1 MPVNYPKQK
10 KKKITPPRKPVRPAD
25 VPRRKTM
32 AKPRPVRFED
42 GQIDKGI
49 AFLSPDKPPRRKAAA
64 KRCVMGGR
72 PARSIEDQ
80 LDAAS
85 EAFML
90 KVIKGESFEYLGPT
104 GKRCSGPAP
113 VATRAS
119 VASTWLKK
127 RRPDLTA
134 TAIAAKI
141 QTEDVT
147 EELPTDRQLT
157 RLIAN
162 LIFESRIESDEVKA
176 IAAPIVPDYM
186 NTLPEAE
193 MHSVGA
199 EEEEGKSHGL
209 SRSSSPR
216 RELPPDHENP
226 KSGDRHDLANG
237 SHVRFIENDV
247 TQARWLVYD
256 NINVFHGF
264 RYTFKKAIEH
274 ARSLPPGEGPHQIDP
289 FHLQRAANE
298 EAENP
303 YRYREAMPLGRPTQ
317 IRNITQTPKAWKPRR
332 QR

>member
-1 MPVNYPKQK
+1 MS
-10 KKKITPPRKPVRPAD
+10 
-25 VPRRKTM
+25 
-32 AKPRPVRFED
+32 KPRPVRFAD

-49 AFLSPDKPPRRKAAA
+49 AFLSPDKPPRRNGPIKGSEAA

-134 TAIAAKI
+134 TAIQAQI

-157 RLIAN
+157 RMIAN

-176 IAAPIVPDYM
+176 IAAPIDYV

-199 EEEEGKSHGL
+199 EEVREPSGLADLPRRKLDPRKPQNGDRYDCANGAHIRWYEGPNNTQGRWHVMSNLNRHHATKYDFDKSIKFAQGLPVEEGAY
-209 SRSSSPR
+209 
-216 RELPPDHENP
+216 E
-226 KSGDRHDLANG
+226 
-237 SHVRFIENDV
+237 
-247 TQARWLVYD
+247 
-256 NINVFHGF
+256 
-264 RYTFKKAIEH
+264 
-274 ARSLPPGEGPHQIDP
+274 IDP
-289 FHLQRAANE
+289 WDVQQNLNQQ
-298 EAENP
+298 AECLDK
-303 YRYREAMPLGRPTQ
+303 RREAMPLGPPTQ
-317 IRNITQTPKAWKPRR
+317 IRNINQAPKLWRPHRGGGPNR